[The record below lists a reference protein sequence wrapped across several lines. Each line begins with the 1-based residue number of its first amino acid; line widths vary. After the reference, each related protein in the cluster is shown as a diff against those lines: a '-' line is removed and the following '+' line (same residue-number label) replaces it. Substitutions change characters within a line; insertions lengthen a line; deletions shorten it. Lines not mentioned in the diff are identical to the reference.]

1 MPSVDQSGGEHRQ
14 RQLIHLWHMKIVLW
28 SPSGP
33 QARPGWMGG
42 TGVTERV
49 IIRHVIEAAPT
60 PGPERLSLR
69 TIPKVLES

>member
-1 MPSVDQSGGEHRQ
+1 ME
-14 RQLIHLWHMKIVLW
+14 IVLW

-33 QARPGWMGG
+33 QARPGWMGS

-49 IIRHVIEAAPT
+49 IIRHVIEVAPT